1 MKRKIIF
8 SGCSFTWGQ
17 SLWAYEDIPNLPN
30 AYEWTQLNQEISE
43 DILETR
49 KKYRFPNLVC
59 NELGNYE
66 EIVKLKNGGTDEE
79 SVNFIDFHMGE
90 INNLAPEVYGKTK
103 TPELIDAIVF
113 QTTQIYRSPFDFTY
127 KDNLYSLYSTPDRK
141 NLTHVNKWEINKGAK
156 HSPIDA
162 SIDIFYDYCIDN
174 NIKPDDFEE
183 IHSNFWASKIKK
195 VLKKYHDKGIKV
207 FLLSWT
213 DEYLDKIKE
222 DEFLSSIFVPLY
234 YKDKKFECI
243 DYLYRFDE
251 EMKIDKH
258 IKNRDM
264 GFDEHPSSNCHQ
276 VIANSIIKK
285 WNEKKV

>member
-1 MKRKIIF
+1 
-8 SGCSFTWGQ
+8 
-17 SLWAYEDIPNLPN
+17 
-30 AYEWTQLNQEISE
+30 
-43 DILETR
+43 
-49 KKYRFPNLVC
+49 
-59 NELGNYE
+59 
-66 EIVKLKNGGTDEE
+66 
-79 SVNFIDFHMGE
+79 MGE
-90 INNLAPEVYGKTK
+90 TKYNFAEEVYGKTR
-103 TPELIDAIVF
+103 TPELVDAIIF
-113 QTTQIYRSPFDFTY
+113 QTTQIYRSPFNFTY

-141 NLTHVNKWEINKGAK
+141 NLTKVSKWDYDELGAK
-156 HSPIDA
+156 HNPTNV

-174 NIKPDDFEE
+174 NLKPDDFEE
-183 IHSNFWASKIKK
+183 IHSNFWVSKIKK

-222 DEFLSSIFVPLY
+222 DDFLSSIFVPLY